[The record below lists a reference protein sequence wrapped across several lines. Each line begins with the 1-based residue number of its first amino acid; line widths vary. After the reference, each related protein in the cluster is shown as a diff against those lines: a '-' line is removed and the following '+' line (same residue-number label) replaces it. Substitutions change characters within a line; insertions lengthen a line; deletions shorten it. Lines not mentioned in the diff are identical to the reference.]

1 LRFGKGGAEVAS
13 KIFGLVVHFE
23 GEIRKQTGVEV
34 NLLHGPSKGKELGS
48 AKKILLYLNG
58 NMEEARALVSFFC
71 TDEWAMQNQPT
82 LAYLYS
88 QIDKFRVR
96 FASHGRSP
104 SSQQLPLPGGYV
116 SRREEEER
124 PGSYVDRGKDI
135 VL

>member
-1 LRFGKGGAEVAS
+1 MAS
-13 KIFGLVVHFE
+13 KIFELVVYFE
-23 GEIRKQTGVEV
+23 QQIKKQTGVAV

-58 NMEEARALVSFFC
+58 NMEEARALVAFFC
-71 TDEWAMQNQPT
+71 MDEWAMQNQPP

-96 FASHGRSP
+96 FASHGKS
-104 SSQQLPLPGGYV
+104 SDSQQLPLPGGYV
-116 SRREEEER
+116 GREQEER
-124 PGSYVDRGKDI
+124 PSPYVNRGGKDI